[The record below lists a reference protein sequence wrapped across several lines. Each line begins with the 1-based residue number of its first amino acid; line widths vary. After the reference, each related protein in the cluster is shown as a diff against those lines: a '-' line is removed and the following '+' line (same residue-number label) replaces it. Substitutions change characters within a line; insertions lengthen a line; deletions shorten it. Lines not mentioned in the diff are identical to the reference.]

1 MPAQQSDRSRPPAAE
16 RRATLRRALPA
27 LLLAC
32 LLLPVGQ
39 AGADL
44 PTTAAKMK
52 RSVVAV
58 GTYMAIRATQ
68 KQPQGTGFVVAS
80 NHVIT
85 NAHVVPD
92 KLDDGRRETIA
103 VYRPSADNRTE
114 MRPAKLVARDRE
126 HDLALLRFEGG
137 ALPAV
142 SLGRSADIREGQW
155 AAFTGY
161 PLVNALGLFSA
172 THRATVAAL
181 APVAAPVG
189 SGRELTPEMIKRL
202 SAPFNILQLDATA
215 FPGNS
220 GSPLYDVETGRVIGV
235 VNSVYVKRT
244 RESAIQDPSG
254 ISYAIPVDH
263 VRTLMEKA
271 GVR

>member
-1 MPAQQSDRSRPPAAE
+1 MPMPFRIPRRSLIATAILPMLLCAAWPA
-16 RRATLRRALPA
+16 T
-27 LLLAC
+27 
-32 LLLPVGQ
+32 
-39 AGADL
+39 ADL
-44 PTTAAKMK
+44 VATAAKMK

-58 GTYMAIRATQ
+58 GTYMAVRATQ
-68 KQPQGTGFVVAS
+68 KQPRGTGFVVAP

-85 NAHVVPD
+85 NSHVVPR
-92 KLDDGRRETIA
+92 KLDTGRRETVAI
-103 VYRPSADNRTE
+103 YRPGADNRTL
-114 MRPAKLVARDRE
+114 MRKAKLVASDPE

-142 SLGRSADIREGQW
+142 SLGRTADVREGQW

-172 THRATVAAL
+172 THRATVAAI

-202 SAPFNILQLDATA
+202 SSPFKILQLDATA

-220 GSPLYDVETGRVIGV
+220 GSPLYDVDSGRIIGV
-235 VNSVYVKRT
+235 INSVYVKRT
-244 RESAIQDPSG
+244 RESAITDPSG

-263 VRTLMEKA
+263 LRALMSKA
-271 GVR
+271 GLR

>member
-1 MPAQQSDRSRPPAAE
+1 VQLGRPSRTPIRFPYLGLVLLTLLLPAPPAA
-16 RRATLRRALPA
+16 
-27 LLLAC
+27 
-32 LLLPVGQ
+32 
-39 AGADL
+39 ADL
-44 PTTAAKMK
+44 PTTAARMK

-68 KQPQGTGFVVAS
+68 KQPRGTGFVVAA

-85 NAHVVPD
+85 NAHVVPT
-92 KLDDGRRETIA
+92 KLDEGRRETVA
-103 VYRPSADNRTE
+103 VYRPAANNRTE
-114 MRPAKLVARDRE
+114 MRPAKLVAQDRE

-172 THRATVAAL
+172 THRATVAAI

-202 SAPFNILQLDATA
+202 SAPFKVLQLDAVA
-215 FPGNS
+215 YPGNS
-220 GSPLYDVETGRVIGV
+220 GSPVYDIDTGRVIGV
-235 VNSVYVKRT
+235 INSVYIKRT
-244 RESAIQDPSG
+244 RESAIKDPSG

-263 VRTLMEKA
+263 VRELMAKA
-271 GVR
+271 GLR